1 MLRAVQR
8 TFSVAAVPAAYAL
21 SSSSCCLEVSVL
33 GAAENTRR
41 IHASVVVALCRSKEA
56 EPALEQGIEQAL
68 DRYCDTIRNGPD
80 ELADADVEALRFLTS
95 LRTEL
100 NGGDEAAGGE

>member
-1 MLRAVQR
+1 MKQSA
-8 TFSVAAVPAAYAL
+8 SVAAAARAAYAFVVEFLL
-21 SSSSCCLEVSVL
+21 SGGLVL

-56 EPALEQGIEQAL
+56 EPALEQGIAQAL